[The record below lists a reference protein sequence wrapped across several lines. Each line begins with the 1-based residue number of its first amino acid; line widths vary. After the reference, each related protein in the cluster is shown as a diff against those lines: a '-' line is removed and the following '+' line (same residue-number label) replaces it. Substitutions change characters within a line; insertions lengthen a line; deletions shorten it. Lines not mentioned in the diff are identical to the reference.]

1 MYLCVFVCLC
11 VRQCECY
18 FHISY
23 TRNKFSEVLYSFN
36 FIKHTAIQEILKQ
49 AIILY
54 FVSQALQSPIW
65 GRLDLVK
72 PYLSL

>member
-1 MYLCVFVCLC
+1 MCVC
-11 VRQCECY
+11 VYVSVSVISY

-49 AIILY
+49 AIVLH
-54 FVSQALQSPIW
+54 FMCQDLQLSFW